1 MDILEKLD
9 EKDKKGSKEGLSIIC
24 STKKNMTI
32 CWNKG
37 SISPY
42 NKNIT
47 HLNTHKLDAGRVRH
61 SNIGTELVGRFLEND
76 IKIESIIEINGI
88 SSKSPFN
95 MLTLTDVP
103 DIPITK

>member
-1 MDILEKLD
+1 MQGGCDI
-9 EKDKKGSKEGLSIIC
+9 
-24 STKKNMTI
+24 
-32 CWNKG
+32 
-37 SISPY
+37 P
-42 NKNIT
+42 
-47 HLNTHKLDAGRVRH
+47 
-61 SNIGTELVGRFLEND
+61 NIGTELVGRFLEND

>member
-1 MDILEKLD
+1 
-9 EKDKKGSKEGLSIIC
+9 
-24 STKKNMTI
+24 MTI

-42 NKNIT
+42 NKKHHTPEHTNWT
-47 HLNTHKLDAGRVRH
+47 QAGCDIL
-61 SNIGTELVGRFLEND
+61 NIGTELVGRFLEND

>member
-1 MDILEKLD
+1 
-9 EKDKKGSKEGLSIIC
+9 
-24 STKKNMTI
+24 MTI

-42 NKNIT
+42 NKKHHTPEHTQIGRR
-47 HLNTHKLDAGRVRH
+47 AGATFRISVRNL
-61 SNIGTELVGRFLEND
+61 SAAFW
-76 IKIESIIEINGI
+76 KMI
-88 SSKSPFN
+88 SRSPFN